1 MARAFRCRCAA
12 RWRELALG
20 LEELSMTSGQI
31 PVVKRIIRSVTM
43 PEAKDL
49 LAKAM
54 EFSTAEEIERFV
66 KSEMD
71 TRFAAEG

>member
-1 MARAFRCRCAA
+1 
-12 RWRELALG
+12 
-20 LEELSMTSGQI
+20 
-31 PVVKRIIRSVTM
+31 M

-66 KSEMD
+66 KAEMD
-71 TRFAAEG
+71 KRFAAEG